1 MSRFLNILFFLP
13 LVLWAVSCHTVD
25 SGGPTPLTELRS
37 DQATYAAGDSL
48 RITITNF
55 SEQSLFRD
63 RNCHLNDDTEMLTLE
78 RLVGDEW
85 VDPPPPDGCYAI
97 YFPPVEIK
105 PGESDEFRAFA
116 ISEPGT
122 YRYRFP
128 LYRGEGLQELLPRS
142 SRVSNA
148 FTVRP
153 D

>member
-1 MSRFLNILFFLP
+1 MPRFPILIFFLP
-13 LVLWAVSCHTVD
+13 LLLWAVSCNTVD
-25 SGGPTPLTELRS
+25 SGERTPLTELRS
-37 DQATYAAGDSL
+37 DQAAYTAGDSL
-48 RITITNF
+48 RITITNY

-63 RNCHLNDDTEMLTLE
+63 RNCHLNDDTEMLTLQ
-78 RLVGDEW
+78 RLVGGEW
-85 VDPPPPDGCYAI
+85 VDSPPPDGCYAI

-128 LYRGEGLQELLPRS
+128 LYRGEGLEELLPRS
-142 SRVSNA
+142 NRVTNA
-148 FTVRP
+148 FTVRA